1 MLQIFKIYRKLE
13 IQQLIIKHKSVSLSK
28 DLNINV
34 YILRVFFYEYYL
46 MLKFWSIL
54 YFIIIYYHN

>member
-1 MLQIFKIYRKLE
+1 MYTLIFKIYRKLE

-34 YILRVFFYEYYL
+34 
-46 MLKFWSIL
+46 LKKIQ
-54 YFIIIYYHN
+54 